1 MGRSPSSP
9 SSPSSRGIAEPKTGS
24 FREETVVY
32 RDLSLLPDDGDD
44 ARCRRSRRSPIGI
57 PPLASRASG
66 LEKLALKV
74 VQERV
79 HHLGAGVVCNLGG
92 LPLHVAH
99 KSLEVVAGVGDA
111 HDAYGCSLPKVG
123 AVYLSHGNV
132 ERIA

>member
-9 SSPSSRGIAEPKTGS
+9 SSPSSRGIGGPKTGS

-66 LEKLALKV
+66 LEKLALKI
-74 VQERV
+74 VQEGV
-79 HHLGAGVVCNLGG
+79 HHLGAGVVGQLGSHT
-92 LPLHVAH
+92 LHVPH
-99 KSLEVVAGVGDA
+99 ESLEV
-111 HDAYGCSLPKVG
+111 
-123 AVYLSHGNV
+123 
-132 ERIA
+132 IA